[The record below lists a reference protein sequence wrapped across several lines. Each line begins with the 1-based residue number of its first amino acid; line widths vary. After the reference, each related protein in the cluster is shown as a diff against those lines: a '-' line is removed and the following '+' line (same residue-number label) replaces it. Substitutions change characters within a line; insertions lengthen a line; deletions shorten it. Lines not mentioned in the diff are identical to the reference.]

1 MDNANLAEATWRADA
16 DARARLIAALADS
29 AIRAGQAI
37 LEIAAGDL
45 GTLAKADASPVTLAD
60 HAAEAIIL
68 ADLARLAPATTVVA
82 EEAAAAGILPAPC
95 ATFFLVDPLDGTRE
109 FVGGKPDYTVNIAL
123 IDAGAPLL
131 GVVVVPARG
140 WIFAGD
146 VASATAWRGEI
157 VDGAVTG
164 RRPIRVRTPPTIGLT
179 AVASASHN
187 TPETDAYLARCGV
200 AARTAYG
207 SSLKL
212 CMVAAGAADIYPRL
226 GPTMEWDTAAGD
238 AVLRAAGGQML
249 APGGRPLAYGKPG
262 FRNSDFVAAGAVA
275 PPPL

>member
-1 MDNANLAEATWRADA
+1 MDNANLAEATWRDDA
-16 DARARLIAALADS
+16 GARERLIAALVDS
-29 AIRAGQAI
+29 AIRAGLAI
-37 LEIAAGDL
+37 LEIAKGEIGAF
-45 GTLAKADASPVTLAD
+45 AKADASPVTLAD

-68 ADLARLAPATTVVA
+68 ADLARLAPGTTVVA
-82 EEAAAAGILPAPC
+82 EEAVAAGVMPAPC

-109 FVGGKPDYTVNIAL
+109 FVGGKPDYTVNVAL
-123 IDAGAPLL
+123 VDGGRPLL

-146 VASATAWRGEI
+146 VASRIAWRGE
-157 VDGAVTG
+157 VADGGITG
-164 RRPIRVRTPPTIGLT
+164 RRPVHVRTPPGEGLT

-187 TPETDAYLARCGV
+187 TPETDAYLARCNV
-200 AARTAYG
+200 AGRTAYG

-212 CMVAAGAADIYPRL
+212 CMVAAGEADIYPRL

-249 APGGRPLAYGKPG
+249 APDGRPLAYGKPG
-262 FRNSDFVAAGAVA
+262 FRNSNFVAAGATT